1 MLSWHIASNKL
12 KTSFLEIADKLV
24 WIVPIGLFFGRI
36 GNYIN
41 GELMGVPG
49 YT

>member
-1 MLSWHIASNKL
+1 MAWYLAAKKIQKP
-12 KTSFLEIADKLV
+12 FLDVADKIV

-41 GELMGVPG
+41 GELLGMAG
-49 YT
+49 YS